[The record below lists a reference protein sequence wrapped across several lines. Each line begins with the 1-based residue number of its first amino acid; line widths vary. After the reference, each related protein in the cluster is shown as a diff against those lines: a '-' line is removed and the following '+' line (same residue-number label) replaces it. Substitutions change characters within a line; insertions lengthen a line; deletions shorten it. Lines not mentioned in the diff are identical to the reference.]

1 MIRGIGLDIQN
12 INQIERIISNYKAN
26 VVDFVYTKQEWNLIN
41 SHENGIKIATVF
53 FSLKESVSKALG
65 TGIRG
70 FKFSDIEILLKENK
84 LKIKFND
91 NVGHLI
97 DSKMRWF
104 VTIVVIPSLV
114 ITNVIMEEE
123 S

>member
-12 INQIERIISNYKAN
+12 IDQIERIISNHKAS
-26 VVDFVYTKQEWNLIN
+26 VVDFIYTKQEWNLIN
-41 SHENGIKIATVF
+41 SYENGMKIATVF

-70 FKFSDIEILLKENK
+70 FKFSDIEILIKENK

-91 NVGHLI
+91 NVEYLV

-104 VTIVVIPSLV
+104 VTIVVIPTLV
-114 ITNVIMEEE
+114 ITNVVMEE
-123 S
+123 